1 MAVCFLMRNR
11 KRIDLEWERRWGGG
25 GRSWERE
32 NCNQNMLYEK
42 YLFLIKE
49 KGNGLGLLE
58 MNHRH

>member
-1 MAVCFLMRNR
+1 MRNR

-32 NCNQNMLYEK
+32 NYNQNMLYEK